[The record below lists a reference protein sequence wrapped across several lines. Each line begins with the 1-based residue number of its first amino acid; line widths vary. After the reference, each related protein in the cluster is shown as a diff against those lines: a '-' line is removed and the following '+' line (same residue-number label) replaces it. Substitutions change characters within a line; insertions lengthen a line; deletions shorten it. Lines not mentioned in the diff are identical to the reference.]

1 MSRKHH
7 TKAKTTTRLVVKQ
20 PAPAHDDTVE
30 QRLAG
35 QIAKGAAS
43 GTARAIVTWLI
54 GQVTEHLH

>member
-7 TKAKTTTRLVVKQ
+7 TKAKMSTHPVVEQ
-20 PAPAHDDTVE
+20 PTPAHDDTFE

-43 GTARAIVTWLI
+43 GTARAIATWLI
-54 GQVTEHLH
+54 GQITEHLH